1 MTYPSSAARTNLTST
16 DVCISSYKLGEGAF
30 RECLEGT
37 YVGGNR
43 NGQEAACKRFKP
55 QFRAME
61 QEYFSHDFRIVDKAV
76 EIADDWNS
84 FCDHGKEILVNKG
97 SIHQSN
103 SGISYLVEPLIRYY
117 TKFTS
122 NGGWIGDRD
131 DWKVRYMEA
140 YTHFSY
146 HKSGGQ
152 LIVCDLQGRYK
163 FNRFAR
169 SKSRFELTDPAICS
183 RRRSFG
189 PTDLGEKGIESFFAN
204 HQCNEFCQHNWAKPR
219 NPSQWFPRTKGTSM
233 LSSLM
238 TSRLQLTSRAT
249 FRLGMDDILE
259 EDDDRS
265 LSDYS
270 DAY

>member
-1 MTYPSSAARTNLTST
+1 MTIPQSAARTNLTSN
-16 DVCISSYKLGEGAF
+16 DVRITNFKLGEGAF
-30 RECLEGT
+30 RVCLEGV

-55 QFRAME
+55 HFRAME
-61 QEYFSHDFRIVDKAV
+61 GEYFAHDFRIVDKAV
-76 EIADDWNS
+76 EIADNWNG
-84 FCDHGKEILVNKG
+84 FCDHGKILINKG

-117 TKFTS
+117 TKYTS

-131 DWKVRYMEA
+131 NWQVRFMEA
-140 YTHFSY
+140 YTHYSY
-146 HKSGGQ
+146 HQSGGQ

-163 FNRFAR
+163 FNRFVR
-169 SKSRFELTDPAICS
+169 NKSRFELTDPAICS
-183 RRRSFG
+183 RRRSYG

-204 HQCNEFCQHNWAKPR
+204 HQCNEFCRHFWAQPR
-219 NPSQWFPRTKGTSM
+219 NPSQWFPRTQGTSM

-249 FRLGMDDILE
+249 FRLGMGDILE
-259 EDDDRS
+259 EDDS